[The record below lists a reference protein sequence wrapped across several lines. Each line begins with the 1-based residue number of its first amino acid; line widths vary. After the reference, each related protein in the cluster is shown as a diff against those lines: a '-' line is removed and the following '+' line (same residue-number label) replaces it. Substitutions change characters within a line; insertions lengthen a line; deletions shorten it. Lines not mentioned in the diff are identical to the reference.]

1 MKSILKIVLF
11 TMISITCTQAQYSKL
26 GASVGYSGAFISR
39 GDMSGTSISMSIHYA
54 LKNRLTLNLGYHQIN
69 TDSGYGPEFNLGENN
84 MLAFKY
90 TARNLMGSGVLLS
103 TNEVNNGING
113 FYNNQLY
120 IGLYNSDS
128 PERISTSNIMSIGL
142 KYKILEG
149 NKFSLTIGAD
159 VAVLQ
164 HEYIF
169 ESSTSIVNL
178 KNQFADIENISN
190 YPNTKLIIQE
200 QGNFW
205 DIGIGG
211 NIFLGYRVHK
221 NLILGPNLSCF
232 NFVKSQIIMLSYGAG
247 ISLEF

>member
-90 TARNLMGSGVLLS
+90 APRNNMGLGVLMANFLKDDL
-103 TNEVNNGING
+103 NEFTDKN
-113 FYNNQLY
+113 LY
-120 IGLYNSDS
+120 IGFYNSDS

-159 VAVLQ
+159 AAVLQ

-178 KNQFADIENISN
+178 KNQYADIENISN

-221 NLILGPNLSCF
+221 NLILGPNLSYF
-232 NFVKSQIIMLSYGAG
+232 NFVKSQIIMLSYGVG
-247 ISLEF
+247 ISLDF